1 MKCPE
6 CGKEITTVE
15 CIGNAYYTMT
25 GRLLNEQN
33 FPKYT
38 FHEEDDNS
46 IHTYQC
52 PECFEELTYS
62 QAMEVIG
69 VEVNSRNNDIFV
81 WADLITENK
90 EE

>member
-15 CIGNAYYTMT
+15 CIGNAYYTLKAYRCHT
-25 GRLLNEQN
+25 NGDVIPQYN
-33 FPKYT
+33 

-52 PECFEELTYS
+52 PECFEVLTYS

-69 VEVNSRNNDIFV
+69 VEVNSR
-81 WADLITENK
+81 K
-90 EE
+90 